1 MKNDADEK
9 KGRKFKYIYIYLLS
23 TLDLMGSAFS
33 TKEQEI
39 INFIYF

>member
-1 MKNDADEK
+1 MQMKRGGESSS
-9 KGRKFKYIYIYLLS
+9 IYIYLLS

-33 TKEQEI
+33 TKKEI